1 MHSKALLSSPDMRIS
16 WDTSYGRRTNSESS
30 LSAIH
35 DDEQDIQWLSF
46 HYQRREDGDL
56 VVSFPG
62 EEKKELHRN
71 TSPQ

>member
-1 MHSKALLSSPDMRIS
+1 MRKSWATSS
-16 WDTSYGRRTNSESS
+16 GRRTNSASR

-35 DDEQDIQWLSF
+35 GDKQNIQWLSF
-46 HYQRREDGDL
+46 HYQRGEDGDL

-62 EEKKELHRN
+62 EEKKEFHRN